1 MLYTNEELYLILK
14 NLNEQILSQTEL
26 IFPVKINFYI
36 QKNKNL
42 LMPLIQ
48 EIEDMRIKIVS
59 SNGTLNEETNQYSID
74 PDKMPIV
81 VDELNKL
88 FAIQQEVSFYQCEL
102 KDLGDIP
109 LTMQQMD
116 ALMFMIKE

>member
-14 NLNEQILSQTEL
+14 NLNEQIFSQTDL

-42 LMPLIQ
+42 LIPLVQ
-48 EIEDMRIKIVS
+48 EIEDTRIKIVS
-59 SNGTLNEETNQYSID
+59 ANGTLNKETNQYSID

-81 VDELNKL
+81 IDELNKL
-88 FAIQQEVSFYQCEL
+88 FAIQQEVNFYQCEL
-102 KDLGDIP
+102 KDLGDVP
-109 LTMQQMD
+109 LTMQQMN

>member
-1 MLYTNEELYLILK
+1 MLYTNEELYLILN
-14 NLNEQILSQTEL
+14 NLNEQIFSQTDL

-42 LMPLIQ
+42 LIPLVQ
-48 EIEDMRIKIVS
+48 EIEDTRIKIVS
-59 SNGTLNEETNQYSID
+59 ANGILNEETNQYSID

-81 VDELNKL
+81 IDELNKL
-88 FAIQQEVSFYQCEL
+88 FAIQQEVNFYQCEL
-102 KDLGDIP
+102 KDLGDVP

>member
-1 MLYTNEELYLILK
+1 MLYTNEELYLILN
-14 NLNEQILSQTEL
+14 NLNEQIFSQTDL

-42 LMPLIQ
+42 LIPLVQ
-48 EIEDMRIKIVS
+48 EIEDTRIKIVS
-59 SNGTLNEETNQYSID
+59 ANGTLNEETNQYSID

-81 VDELNKL
+81 IDELNKL
-88 FAIQQEVSFYQCEL
+88 FAIQQEVNFYQCEL
-102 KDLGDIP
+102 KDLGDVP
-109 LTMQQMD
+109 LTMQQMN

>member
-1 MLYTNEELYLILK
+1 MLYTNEELYLILN
-14 NLNEQILSQTEL
+14 NLNEQIFSQTDL

-42 LMPLIQ
+42 LIPLVQ
-48 EIEDMRIKIVS
+48 EIEDTRIKIVS
-59 SNGTLNEETNQYSID
+59 ANGTLNEETNQYSID

-81 VDELNKL
+81 IDELNKL
-88 FAIQQEVSFYQCEL
+88 FAIQQEVNFYQCEL
-102 KDLGDIP
+102 KDLGDVP

>member
-1 MLYTNEELYLILK
+1 MLYTNEELYLILN
-14 NLNEQILSQTEL
+14 NLNKQIFSQTDL

-42 LMPLIQ
+42 LIPLVQ
-48 EIEDMRIKIVS
+48 EIEDTRIKIVS
-59 SNGTLNEETNQYSID
+59 ANGTLNEETNQYSID
-74 PDKMPIV
+74 SDKMPIV
-81 VDELNKL
+81 IDELNKL
-88 FAIQQEVSFYQCEL
+88 FAIQQEVNFYQCEL
-102 KDLGDIP
+102 KDLGDVP

>member
-1 MLYTNEELYLILK
+1 MLYTNEELYLILN
-14 NLNEQILSQTEL
+14 NLNEQIFSQTDL

-42 LMPLIQ
+42 LIPLVQ
-48 EIEDMRIKIVS
+48 EIEDTRIKIVS
-59 SNGTLNEETNQYSID
+59 ANGTLNEETNQYSID

-81 VDELNKL
+81 IDELNKL
-88 FAIQQEVSFYQCEL
+88 FAIQQEVNFYQCEL
-102 KDLGDIP
+102 KDLGDVL

>member
-14 NLNEQILSQTEL
+14 NLNEQIFSQTEL

-42 LMPLIQ
+42 LIPLIQ

-59 SNGTLNEETNQYSID
+59 SNGTLNEETNQYSIN

-88 FAIQQEVSFYQCEL
+88 FAIQQEVNFYQCEL

>member
-1 MLYTNEELYLILK
+1 MLYTNEELYLILN
-14 NLNEQILSQTEL
+14 NLNKQIFSQTDL

-42 LMPLIQ
+42 LIPLVQ
-48 EIEDMRIKIVS
+48 EIEDTRIKIVS
-59 SNGTLNEETNQYSID
+59 ANGTLNEKTNQYSID

-81 VDELNKL
+81 IDELNKL
-88 FAIQQEVSFYQCEL
+88 FAIQQEVNFYQCEL
-102 KDLGDIP
+102 KDLGDVP

>member
-14 NLNEQILSQTEL
+14 NLNEQIFPQTDL

-42 LMPLIQ
+42 LIPLVQ
-48 EIEDMRIKIVS
+48 EIEDTRIKIVS
-59 SNGTLNEETNQYSID
+59 ANGTLNEETNQYSID

-81 VDELNKL
+81 IDELNKL
-88 FAIQQEVSFYQCEL
+88 FAIQQEVNFYQCEL
-102 KDLGDIP
+102 KDLGDVP
-109 LTMQQMD
+109 LTMQQMN

>member
-1 MLYTNEELYLILK
+1 MLYTNEELYLILN
-14 NLNEQILSQTEL
+14 NLNEQIFSQADL

-42 LMPLIQ
+42 LIPLVQ
-48 EIEDMRIKIVS
+48 EIEDTRIKIVS
-59 SNGTLNEETNQYSID
+59 ANGTLNEETNQYSID

-81 VDELNKL
+81 IDELNKL
-88 FAIQQEVSFYQCEL
+88 FAIQQEVNFYQCEL
-102 KDLGDIP
+102 KDLGDVP

>member
-1 MLYTNEELYLILK
+1 MLYANEELYLILK
-14 NLNEQILSQTEL
+14 NLNEQIFSQTDL

-42 LMPLIQ
+42 LIPLVQ
-48 EIEDMRIKIVS
+48 EIEDTRIKIVS
-59 SNGTLNEETNQYSID
+59 ANGTLNKETNQYSID

-81 VDELNKL
+81 IDELNKL
-88 FAIQQEVSFYQCEL
+88 FAIQQEVNFYQCEL
-102 KDLGDIP
+102 KDLGDVP
-109 LTMQQMD
+109 LTMQQMN

>member
-1 MLYTNEELYLILK
+1 MLYTNEELYLILN
-14 NLNEQILSQTEL
+14 NLNEQIFSQADL

-42 LMPLIQ
+42 LIPLVQ
-48 EIEDMRIKIVS
+48 EIEDTRIKIVS
-59 SNGTLNEETNQYSID
+59 ANGTLNEKTNQYSVD

-81 VDELNKL
+81 IDELNKL
-88 FAIQQEVSFYQCEL
+88 FAIQQEVNFYQCEL
-102 KDLGDIP
+102 KDLGDVP